1 MAKKKNVYWEE
12 FKATLQKIYSASFS
26 RKVVDPSKGSH
37 IFNSRQAVLELLRVL
52 LLLLLLLH
60 LLQ

>member
-1 MAKKKNVYWEE
+1 MGKRVNQSKIDKMGQTMA
-12 FKATLQKIYSASFS
+12 FS
-26 RKVVDPSKGSH
+26 IDFG

-52 LLLLLLLH
+52 LLLLLH